1 MGVGQQEYDERACR
15 GRCELKNADG
25 SNGVRLCYING
36 VRLCYVD
43 APFATR
49 QEFQAARGRRDV
61 ADARVRRGTRNRS
74 RAQSV
79 GG

>member
-1 MGVGQQEYDERACR
+1 LVGVDQQEYDERACL

-25 SNGVRLCYING
+25 SNGVRLCYI
-36 VRLCYVD
+36 D

-61 ADARVRRGTRNRS
+61 AYARVRRGTRNRS